1 DDKVIVIV
9 ADKASQ
15 RSDEETGKKEILF
28 RNGQRYEGV
37 PGQQEFMIMRF
48 REHGIPFE
56 ARESAGGDLQEEA
69 MTLLEL
75 LETPALGAIAELQ
88 WRLSVPIMLLVLSL
102 IAVPLSKAPP
112 RQGRYNNLALGI
124 LVYLVYTNMLG
135 ASKAWVEDGIISP
148 AIGLW
153 WVHVLFI
160 LFAAIMLMRQNGI
173 FRRIMAAS
181 LRRANANS

>member
-1 DDKVIVIV
+1 
-9 ADKASQ
+9 
-15 RSDEETGKKEILF
+15 
-28 RNGQRYEGV
+28 
-37 PGQQEFMIMRF
+37 
-48 REHGIPFE
+48 
-56 ARESAGGDLQEEA
+56 ESAGGDLQEEA